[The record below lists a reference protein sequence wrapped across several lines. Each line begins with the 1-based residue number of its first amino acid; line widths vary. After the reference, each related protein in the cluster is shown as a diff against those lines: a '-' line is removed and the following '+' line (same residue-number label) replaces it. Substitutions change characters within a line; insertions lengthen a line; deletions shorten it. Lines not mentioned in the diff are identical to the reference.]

1 MMTRL
6 AKPPDTREHPYAL
19 VENVSDGN
27 YLFFKYSST
36 KLFAFACCVPNT
48 RRNSVQDRVHCIK
61 TNR

>member
-6 AKPPDTREHPYAL
+6 AKPPETSEHPYAF

-36 KLFAFACCVPNT
+36 KLFAIACCVPNT
-48 RRNSVQDRVHCIK
+48 GRNSVQDRI
-61 TNR
+61 